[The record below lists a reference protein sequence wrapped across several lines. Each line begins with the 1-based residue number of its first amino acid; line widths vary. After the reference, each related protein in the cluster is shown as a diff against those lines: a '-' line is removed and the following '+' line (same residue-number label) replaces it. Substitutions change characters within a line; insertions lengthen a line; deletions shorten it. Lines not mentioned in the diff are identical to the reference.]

1 MSVNKF
7 FHDSNKTSIATER
20 SLYSNLVKEAIQI
33 FGHNVFYVNRSF
45 VKEDSLFGE
54 DTLSK
59 FTDSQQVEMYVE
71 NAEGGLEGEKELVSK
86 FGLDIKDEVT
96 FVVNKERF
104 QDLTKQIAIESGTDS
119 EAGGSILL
127 EDGTVDSKL
136 ETGSS
141 YIVSEDTVT
150 DADRPLEGDLVYHP
164 IIGKLFEISFV
175 DHDDPF
181 FQLDNNPV
189 FKLKCRTMEYGS
201 EDINT
206 GIDTLDSIETDS
218 SLDTLRFQFTLEQ
231 TSSYTEEIA
240 LEDGNLLL
248 EETDGDNI
256 ISETQYGGAS
266 LLLESSDTYYVRIN
280 NKTNTLVDEEIIIG
294 ATSGAIARVKYVSDE
309 QIGFEYISHISFQKD
324 EIIRGQTSSASAT
337 ISELEEENHYLINE
351 DFKIDTIDEQA
362 QNELFENLDDTILDF
377 SESNPF
383 GDAGRFL

>member
-20 SLYSNLVKEAIQI
+20 NLYSDLVKEAIQI

-175 DHDDPF
+175 DHDEPF

-206 GIDTLDSIETDS
+206 GIDTLDAIETDS

-266 LLLESSDTYYVRIN
+266 LLLESSDTYYVRIT

-309 QIGFEYISHISFQKD
+309 QIGFEYISHISFQND

-337 ISELEEENHYLINE
+337 ISDLEEENHYLINE

>member
-1 MSVNKF
+1 MAVNKF
-7 FHDSNKTSIATER
+7 FHDSNKTSISAER
-20 SLYSNLVKEAIQI
+20 NLYKNLVKEAIQI
-33 FGHNVFYVNRSF
+33 HGHDVYYVNRTF
-45 VKEDSLFGE
+45 VNEDTIFGE
-54 DTLSK
+54 DTSST
-59 FTDSQQVEMYVE
+59 FSESQLIEMYVE

-104 QDLTKQIAIESGTDS
+104 QDLTKQISIESGTDS

-175 DHDDPF
+175 DHDEPF

-206 GIDTLDSIETDS
+206 GIDTLDAIETDS

-266 LLLESSDTYYVRIN
+266 LLLESSDTYLSLI
-280 NKTNTLVDEEIIIG
+280 
-294 ATSGAIARVKYVSDE
+294 
-309 QIGFEYISHISFQKD
+309 HI
-324 EIIRGQTSSASAT
+324 
-337 ISELEEENHYLINE
+337 
-351 DFKIDTIDEQA
+351 
-362 QNELFENLDDTILDF
+362 
-377 SESNPF
+377 
-383 GDAGRFL
+383 

>member
-175 DHDDPF
+175 DHDEPF

-309 QIGFEYISHISFQKD
+309 QIGFEYISHISFQND

-377 SESNPF
+377 SGSNPF

>member
-33 FGHNVFYVNRSF
+33 FGHYVFYVNRSF

-164 IIGKLFEISFV
+164 IIGKLF
-175 DHDDPF
+175 
-181 FQLDNNPV
+181 
-189 FKLKCRTMEYGS
+189 
-201 EDINT
+201 
-206 GIDTLDSIETDS
+206 
-218 SLDTLRFQFTLEQ
+218 
-231 TSSYTEEIA
+231 
-240 LEDGNLLL
+240 
-248 EETDGDNI
+248 
-256 ISETQYGGAS
+256 
-266 LLLESSDTYYVRIN
+266 
-280 NKTNTLVDEEIIIG
+280 
-294 ATSGAIARVKYVSDE
+294 
-309 QIGFEYISHISFQKD
+309 
-324 EIIRGQTSSASAT
+324 
-337 ISELEEENHYLINE
+337 
-351 DFKIDTIDEQA
+351 
-362 QNELFENLDDTILDF
+362 
-377 SESNPF
+377 
-383 GDAGRFL
+383 

>member
-175 DHDDPF
+175 DHDEPF

-206 GIDTLDSIETDS
+206 GIDTLDAIETDS
-218 SLDTLRFQFTLEQ
+218 RLDTLRFQFTLEQ

-309 QIGFEYISHISFQKD
+309 QIGFEYISHISFQND

>member
-1 MSVNKF
+1 VSVNKF

-175 DHDDPF
+175 DHDEPF

-206 GIDTLDSIETDS
+206 GIDTLDAIETDS

-266 LLLESSDTYYVRIN
+266 LLLESSDTYYVRIT

-309 QIGFEYISHISFQKD
+309 QIGFEYISHISFQND

-337 ISELEEENHYLINE
+337 ISDLEEENHYLINE

>member
-175 DHDDPF
+175 DHDEPF

-280 NKTNTLVDEEIIIG
+280 NKTNTLVDEDIIIG

-309 QIGFEYISHISFQKD
+309 QIGFEYISHISFQND

>member
-175 DHDDPF
+175 DHDEPF

-206 GIDTLDSIETDS
+206 GIDTLDAIETDS

-309 QIGFEYISHISFQKD
+309 QIGFEYISHISFQND

-383 GDAGRFL
+383 GDVGSS

>member
-104 QDLTKQIAIESGTDS
+104 QDLTKQITIESGTDS

-175 DHDDPF
+175 DHDEPF

-206 GIDTLDSIETDS
+206 GIDTLDAIETDS
-218 SLDTLRFQFTLEQ
+218 SLDTLRYQFTLEQ

-309 QIGFEYISHISFQKD
+309 QIGFEYISHISFQND

>member
-20 SLYSNLVKEAIQI
+20 NLYSDLVKEAIQI

-175 DHDDPF
+175 DHDEPF

-206 GIDTLDSIETDS
+206 GIDTLDAIETDS

-266 LLLESSDTYYVRIN
+266 LLLESSDTYYVRIT
-280 NKTNTLVDEEIIIG
+280 NKTNTLVDEDVC
-294 ATSGAIARVKYVSDE
+294 SKV
-309 QIGFEYISHISFQKD
+309 
-324 EIIRGQTSSASAT
+324 
-337 ISELEEENHYLINE
+337 N
-351 DFKIDTIDEQA
+351 
-362 QNELFENLDDTILDF
+362 
-377 SESNPF
+377 
-383 GDAGRFL
+383 

>member
-175 DHDDPF
+175 DHDEPF

-206 GIDTLDSIETDS
+206 GIDTLDAIETDS

-266 LLLESSDTYYVRIN
+266 LLLESSDTYYVRIT

-309 QIGFEYISHISFQKD
+309 QIGFEYISHISFQND

-337 ISELEEENHYLINE
+337 ISDLEEENHYLINE

>member
-127 EDGTVDSKL
+127 EDGTLDSKI
-136 ETGSS
+136 EAGTS
-141 YIVSEDTVT
+141 YITREDSVT
-150 DADRPLEGDLVYHP
+150 DADRPLEVDLVFHP
-164 IIGKLFEISFV
+164 VINKLFEISFV
-175 DHDDPF
+175 DHDEPF

-206 GIDTLDSIETDS
+206 GIDTLDASETDS
-218 SLDTLRFQFTLEQ
+218 SLYTLRFQFTLEQ

-309 QIGFEYISHISFQKD
+309 QIGFEYISHISFQND

>member
-175 DHDDPF
+175 DHDEPF

-280 NKTNTLVDEEIIIG
+280 NNTNTLVDEEIIIG

-309 QIGFEYISHISFQKD
+309 QIGFEYISHISFQND

>member
-175 DHDDPF
+175 DHDEPF

-309 QIGFEYISHISFQKD
+309 QIGFEYISHIAFQND

>member
-175 DHDDPF
+175 DHDEPF

-309 QIGFEYISHISFQKD
+309 QIGFEYISHISFQND

-337 ISELEEENHYLINE
+337 ISDLEEENHYLINE

>member
-175 DHDDPF
+175 DHDEPF

-266 LLLESSDTYYVRIN
+266 LLLESSDTYYVRIT

-309 QIGFEYISHISFQKD
+309 QIGFEYISHISFQND

-337 ISELEEENHYLINE
+337 ISDLEEENHYLINE

>member
-175 DHDDPF
+175 DHDEPF

-309 QIGFEYISHISFQKD
+309 QIGFEYISHISFQND

>member
-1 MSVNKF
+1 VSVNKF

-96 FVVNKERF
+96 R
-104 QDLTKQIAIESGTDS
+104 S
-119 EAGGSILL
+119 E
-127 EDGTVDSKL
+127 VDSKL

-175 DHDDPF
+175 DHDEPF

-309 QIGFEYISHISFQKD
+309 QIGFEYISHISFQND

>member
-127 EDGTVDSKL
+127 EDGTVGSKL

-175 DHDDPF
+175 DHDEPF

>member
-175 DHDDPF
+175 DHDEPF

-206 GIDTLDSIETDS
+206 GIDTLDAIETDS

-309 QIGFEYISHISFQKD
+309 QIGFEYISHISFQND

-337 ISELEEENHYLINE
+337 ISELEEENHYLIND

>member
-175 DHDDPF
+175 DHDEPF

-206 GIDTLDSIETDS
+206 GIDTLDAIETDS

-309 QIGFEYISHISFQKD
+309 QIGFEYISHISFQND

-383 GDAGRFL
+383 GDAGRFF

>member
-175 DHDDPF
+175 DHDEPF

-206 GIDTLDSIETDS
+206 GIDTLDAIETDS

-266 LLLESSDTYYVRIN
+266 LLLESSDTYYVRIT

-309 QIGFEYISHISFQKD
+309 QIGFEYISHISFQND

>member
-1 MSVNKF
+1 VSVNKF

-175 DHDDPF
+175 DHDEPF

-206 GIDTLDSIETDS
+206 GIDTLDAIETDS

-309 QIGFEYISHISFQKD
+309 QIGFEYISHISFQND

>member
-1 MSVNKF
+1 VSVNKF

-175 DHDDPF
+175 DHDEPF

-309 QIGFEYISHISFQKD
+309 QIGFEYISHISFQND

>member
-175 DHDDPF
+175 DHDEPF

-206 GIDTLDSIETDS
+206 GIDTLDAIETDS

-309 QIGFEYISHISFQKD
+309 QIGFEYISHISFQND

-377 SESNPF
+377 SEANPF

>member
-7 FHDSNKTSIATER
+7 FHDSNITSIAPER

-175 DHDDPF
+175 DHDEPF

-206 GIDTLDSIETDS
+206 GIDTLDAIETDS

-337 ISELEEENHYLINE
+337 ISELEEEKHYLINE
-351 DFKIDTIDEQA
+351 DFKIYTIDEQA

>member
-104 QDLTKQIAIESGTDS
+104 QDLTKQISIESGTDS

-175 DHDDPF
+175 DHDEPF

-309 QIGFEYISHISFQKD
+309 QIGFEYISHISFQND

>member
-175 DHDDPF
+175 DHDEPF

-206 GIDTLDSIETDS
+206 GIDTLDAIETDS

-309 QIGFEYISHISFQKD
+309 QIGFEYISHISIQND

>member
-175 DHDDPF
+175 DHDEPF

-218 SLDTLRFQFTLEQ
+218 SLDALRFQFTLEQ

-266 LLLESSDTYYVRIN
+266 LLLESSDTYYVRIT

-309 QIGFEYISHISFQKD
+309 QIGFEYISHISFQND

-337 ISELEEENHYLINE
+337 ISDLEEENHYLINE

>member
-175 DHDDPF
+175 DHDEPF

-206 GIDTLDSIETDS
+206 GIDTLDAIETDS

>member
-1 MSVNKF
+1 MSVIKF

-175 DHDDPF
+175 DHDAPF

-309 QIGFEYISHISFQKD
+309 QIGFEYISHISFQND

>member
-175 DHDDPF
+175 AHDEPF

-206 GIDTLDSIETDS
+206 GIDTLDAIETDS

-309 QIGFEYISHISFQKD
+309 QIGFEYISHISFQND